1 MVYKLTSSL
10 CSSLRPA
17 VTRFLNTAA
26 DAALDSI
33 LPPICL
39 ICGQSALSTSR
50 LCSHCQPHITLNSD
64 TEKNVTKLRCLRC
77 SVEIAPSSSARID
90 SSPQDKVIRNN
101 KISNDGALFCAQCI
115 KHPPLFDQCVSAL
128 DYAAI
133 PAKLIN
139 QLKHQGKLAATVPI
153 SHSMTLAVQSHYQDL
168 SARIDL
174 AVAVPLHTDRLRQR
188 GFNQAYEIAKPVCK
202 QLDIP
207 LAINLCQRQFDNTP
221 QQLADRATRQRN
233 LRGAFIVNKRPNKT
247 MAANIISRAKNL
259 SGKNLK
265 PAFKHSAKPISR
277 HKIEGKQIAII
288 DDVVTT
294 GATANALAKS
304 LLAAGASRCDIW
316 CFARTPRK

>member
-10 CSSLRPA
+10 CGSLRSPI
-17 VTRFLNTAA
+17 TSFLNTAVG
-26 DAALDSI
+26 AAFDSI
-33 LPPICL
+33 LPSICL
-39 ICGQSALSTSR
+39 ICGQSAISASR
-50 LCSHCQPHITLNSD
+50 LCNHCQPHITLNIE
-64 TEKNVTKLRCLRC
+64 TEKDATTLRCLRC
-77 SVEIAPSSSARID
+77 SVEIAPSSSARIH
-90 SSPQDKVIRNN
+90 SQAQDKSIINN
-101 KISNDGALFCAQCI
+101 KISDDGALFCAQCI

-128 DYAAI
+128 DYAVI

-153 SHSMTLAVQSHYQDL
+153 SQSITQAVQSHYQDL
-168 SARIDL
+168 AARIDL

-202 QLDIP
+202 QLNIP
-207 LAINLCQRQFDNTP
+207 LAINLCQRQFDNPP

-233 LRGAFIVNKRPNKT
+233 LRGAFIVSNRLNKIVPG
-247 MAANIISRAKNL
+247 NIISRVKNL
-259 SGKNLK
+259 SGKNVK
-265 PAFKHSAKPISR
+265 PAFRHRYKHTGRSKL
-277 HKIEGKQIAII
+277 EGQQIAII